1 MSDEPQNPEFRVS
14 RVLGRSFSIVGRN
27 VVSFGL
33 VALLLMVPT
42 LLIDLFE
49 QAGVEDH
56 GEQAAFDVTNEFLAL
71 GMLGVVVY
79 LLCWLL
85 ITAALVY
92 GTFQEL
98 RGQHASV
105 VASLSRGLARMFPV
119 IGVAI
124 VQWVVI
130 MVGWLFFVAP
140 GIVVAMV
147 LWVAIPVA
155 VVEQAGVIASLKRS
169 AFLTKGYRW
178 KLLGISI
185 LILVGQSILTTAV
198 EAIIGAELIST
209 WVASWVI
216 GAAAAV
222 IWAVVGSVAYH
233 DLRAA
238 KEGVSVTEIARVFD

>member
-1 MSDEPQNPEFRVS
+1 MSDEPLNPEFRVS
-14 RVLGRSFSIVGRN
+14 QVLGRSFSIVGRN

-42 LLIDLFE
+42 LLIDLFK
-49 QAGVEDH
+49 QAGVEDR
-56 GEQAAFDVTNEFLAL
+56 GEQAAFDVTNEFVAL
-71 GMLGVVVY
+71 GMLK
-79 LLCWLL
+79 LCWLL

-124 VQWVVI
+124 VQWVLI

-169 AFLTKGYRW
+169 AFLSKGYRW

-238 KEGVSVTEIARVFD
+238 KEGVSATEIARVFD